1 MASPSPPLC
10 INCRYTSPATNF
22 RCEHPTSLVT
32 PERSLVTG
40 DLPPPYQLSAEV
52 ARFSMREGM
61 CGRFGRYHEPKSGGS
76 V

>member
-1 MASPSPPLC
+1 MLSTSPPLC

-40 DLPPPYQLSAEV
+40 ITPPPWQMSAEA
-52 ARFSMREGM
+52 ARLSLGERM
-61 CGRFGRYHEPKSGGS
+61 CGWFGRYHTPKSEES
-76 V
+76 A